1 MSLVT
6 SILAISIA
14 IVIYFSLIN
23 FFVAL
28 FRITGLTWEKAR
40 FQVISM
46 ITCVGFTTGEAEV
59 ITLNKRRR
67 KLAIICMITG
77 NLFNVLIIS
86 LIINLIGNLTKE
98 NIAIE
103 SMYWVFIIVG
113 ALLVLLIISKIPPV
127 ARVIEKVLEAF
138 GRKIFGRHDNENIL
152 TILDSYDSDAI
163 VEIYINRIPELLE
176 NKTLME
182 SNLKNQYSLNILML
196 KRGNRTI
203 EITKD
208 TVIQNKDKIIVFGN
222 KQVIKDL
229 FTYKTDEKFNEDV
242 IKPKENI
249 INLIDNYGSD
259 AMAEVEIKILPEIL
273 KDKKLFESTIKTT
286 YNLNVIML
294 KREDE
299 AVKVTRDT
307 IVEENDVIVVYGNYN
322 NIKKVFLEPNE
333 AKSNN

>member
-1 MSLVT
+1 MSLVA

-14 IVIYFSLIN
+14 IVIYFTLIN
-23 FFVAL
+23 IFVAL
-28 FRITGLTWEKAR
+28 FRITGLTKEKAR

-59 ITLNKRRR
+59 ITLNRRR
-67 KLAIICMITG
+67 RRLAIICMITG

-86 LIINLIGNLTKE
+86 LIINLISNITRE

-103 SMYWVFIIVG
+103 NLYWVFIIVG
-113 ALLVLLIISKIPPV
+113 ILLLLLIISKIPPI
-127 ARVIEKVLEAF
+127 ARIIEKVLEAF
-138 GRKIFGRHDNENIL
+138 GRKIFSSHNNENIL

-163 VEIYINRIPELLE
+163 IEIFINKIPEILE

-182 SNLKNQYSLNILML
+182 SNLKNQYNINLLML

-203 EITKD
+203 EISKD
-208 TVIQNKDKIIVFGN
+208 TVVQNKDRIVIFGN

-229 FTYKTDEKFNEDV
+229 FTYKTNESYDEEV
-242 IKPKENI
+242 IKPRENV

-259 AMAEVEIKILPEIL
+259 AMAEVEIRILPEIL
-273 KDKKLFESTIKTT
+273 KDKKLFESSIRTE

-294 KREDE
+294 KRNDE
-299 AVKVTRDT
+299 AIKVTRDT
-307 IVEENDVIVVYGNYN
+307 IVEENDVIVIYGNYN
-322 NIKKVFLEPNE
+322 NIKKIFLE
-333 AKSNN
+333 SNNPSIQQ